1 MQTASGLWTW
11 DARGLTALH
20 GWPGTLGGA
29 MKRCQ
34 QCDIP
39 LGSQLCPNPQCGEQH
54 GQSTGDLCAWCHHNH
69 KERMDGIDVA
79 RLHDL
84 AFEVL

>member
-39 LGSQLCPNPQCGEQH
+39 LGSRPCPNPLCPEQH
-54 GQSTGDLCAWCHHNH
+54 GQSAGDLCVWCSQNH
-69 KERMDGIDVA
+69 AERGDGLDIQA
-79 RLHDL
+79 
-84 AFEVL
+84 